1 METLETFNV
10 NDSFGLLLGRTS
22 KLMVE
27 HLQRRFV
34 TADLG
39 ISMSQWIILAQL
51 WHEDG
56 LSQQEI
62 SRRSGVAK
70 PNVTTMV
77 DALEEESYIV
87 RIPDQLDRRI
97 NRIYLTQ
104 KAKDLRCDA
113 VRQAISVYETAFEG
127 LSEEEQRNFFF
138 ALSTVMKNLQAQSTG
153 CGNNSCPSS
162 GM

>member
-1 METLETFNV
+1 MESHETFNV
-10 NDSFGLLLGRTS
+10 NDSCGLLLGRTA
-22 KLMVE
+22 KLMAE
-27 HLQRRFV
+27 HLQRRFA
-34 TADLG
+34 TTDLG
-39 ISMSQWIILAQL
+39 ITMGHWIILAQL

-87 RIPDQLDRRI
+87 RIPDQIDRRI

-104 KAKDLRCDA
+104 KAKDMRCNA
-113 VRQAISVYETAFEG
+113 VRQAISVNDTAFEG
-127 LSEEEQRNFFF
+127 LSADEQRTFFR
-138 ALSTVMKNLQAQSTG
+138 ALSTVMKNLQAHSTG
-153 CGNNSCPSS
+153 CGNSGCPSS
-162 GM
+162 GI